1 MPAYVGSHNKTSGES
16 IMTLINMNLN
26 KKDAGTGKKEG
37 HLMLLIFLLMRMV
50 KYQPESV
57 ITTAAIFIEYKR

>member
-1 MPAYVGSHNKTSGES
+1 
-16 IMTLINMNLN
+16 MNLN

>member
-1 MPAYVGSHNKTSGES
+1 MWFYSGANNLSEAGIHPMPAYVGSHNKTSGEP
-16 IMTLINMNLN
+16 IMTLMNVNLN

-50 KYQPESV
+50 KY
-57 ITTAAIFIEYKR
+57 

>member
-1 MPAYVGSHNKTSGES
+1 
-16 IMTLINMNLN
+16 MTLMNVNLN

-50 KYQPESV
+50 KY
-57 ITTAAIFIEYKR
+57 